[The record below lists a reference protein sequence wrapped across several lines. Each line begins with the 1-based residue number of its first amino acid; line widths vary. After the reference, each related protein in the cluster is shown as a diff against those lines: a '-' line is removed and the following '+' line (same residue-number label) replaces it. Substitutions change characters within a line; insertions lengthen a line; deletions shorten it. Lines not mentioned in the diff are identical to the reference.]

1 MNTLEIQSMNKVQL
15 ASDLS
20 ISPIV
25 HGLWRLRDWKLSKQ
39 ELLKLTEQAIEVGIT
54 SFDHADIYGDYSCET
69 LFGEAL
75 ELKRDLRKNI
85 QLVTKCGIKL
95 LSEKYPERKVKIY
108 DYSAEHILSSVNQ
121 SLLNLKTD
129 YIDLLLLHRPSPFF
143 NPEEVA
149 EAFSILKKSGKV
161 LRFGV
166 SNFLPGQFNLLQ
178 ACLDEKLVT
187 NQIELSPFCL
197 EHFQNGNLDFL
208 QQEKIKPMA
217 WSPLAGGE
225 LFSPK
230 TEKGIRVQA
239 ALKEVS
245 AETGNAPI
253 DQIAYQW
260 LLMHPAGIIPVV
272 GSGKIDRIKSGVDA
286 FGLTLSLEQW
296 FKIYVAAQGCE
307 LP

>member
-1 MNTLEIQSMNKVQL
+1 MNKVQL

-39 ELLKLTEQAIEVGIT
+39 ELLKLTEQAIEAGIT
-54 SFDHADIYGDYSCET
+54 SFDHADIYGDYSCEA

-75 ELKRDLRKNI
+75 ELNKGLRKNI

-108 DYSAEHILSSVNQ
+108 DYSAEHILFSVHQ
-121 SLLNLKTD
+121 SLRNLKTD
-129 YIDLLLLHRPSPFF
+129 YIDILLLHRPSPFF
-143 NPEEVA
+143 EPEEVA
-149 EAFSILKKSGKV
+149 KAFSELKSSGKV
-161 LRFGV
+161 RHFGV
-166 SNFLPGQFNLLQ
+166 SNFLPGQFDLLQ
-178 ACLDEKLVT
+178 SCLDEKLVT
-187 NQIELSPFCL
+187 NQIELSPYCL

-208 QQEKIKPMA
+208 QRHKIRPMS
-217 WSPLAGGE
+217 WSPIAGGE
-225 LFSPK
+225 LFTPS
-230 TEKGIRVQA
+230 TEKGKRVYA

-245 AETGNAPI
+245 AETGLAPL

-260 LLMHPAGIIPVV
+260 LLMHPSGIIPVV
-272 GSGKIDRIKSGVDA
+272 GSGKIERIKSAVDA
-286 FGLTLSLEQW
+286 FDLTLSLEQW
-296 FKIYVAAQGCE
+296 FKIYIAAQGCE